1 MLMVDTMAVK
11 YPICEIQCVYCY
23 AHIFQNPKCSL
34 SVPTIKYYR
43 ILNNIDCMNKPF
55 VALQSAGFLNLPD
68 DYDITLDE
76 DDDDDNDDDGQDYS
90 SFHPSLGQYVKGC
103 LKINL
108 SVKIQPI
115 LPDYKE
121 PKKAELLDVNIH
133 YLYLIDDLCKLIESC
148 DPGVFI
154 DKCASL
160 MASYNFNITLYSDEV
175 LKEFG
180 EYHNVPVMLRHLM
193 CYCTWCDL
201 SVVLK
206 LLEIC
211 DCLDGVRLLQNFK
224 RMIDFTKPIM
234 EYPIS
239 NPDSLMIPS
248 ESSPYTVMVT
258 KYELVNSPLSLKHI
272 EVIKSLITE
281 KCEITFISCQF
292 LATTNNSQVFH
303 WLIPKSVAPL
313 IVNKFQEHSNYMH
326 KSGIKELCI
335 YPYTTGDNRKTSL
348 ITALSTDSNIENVR

>member
-1 MLMVDTMAVK
+1 M
-11 YPICEIQCVYCY
+11 
-23 AHIFQNPKCSL
+23 S
-34 SVPTIKYYR
+34 
-43 ILNNIDCMNKPF
+43 
-55 VALQSAGFLNLPD
+55 LPD
-68 DYDITLDE
+68 DYDITLH
-76 DDDDDNDDDGQDYS
+76 DDDDDDGQIYYS
-90 SFHPSLGQYVKGC
+90 SFYSSLNQYVKGC
-103 LKINL
+103 LKMNL
-108 SVKIQPI
+108 SVKIKPT

-121 PKKAELLDVNIH
+121 LKEAESLDVNIH
-133 YLYLIDDLCKLIESC
+133 YLYIIDNLCKLLESC
-148 DPGVFI
+148 DPGMFI
-154 DKCASL
+154 DKCSSL
-160 MASYNFNITLYSDEV
+160 MANYNHNITLYSDEV

-180 EYHNVPVMLRHLM
+180 EYHNVPIMLRYLM

-201 SVVLK
+201 SVILK

-211 DCLDGVRLLQNFK
+211 DYPNGMRLLQNFK
-224 RMIDFTKPIM
+224 HVIDFTKPIT
-234 EYPIS
+234 EFPIS

-292 LATTNNSQVFH
+292 LATTNDSQVFH

-313 IVNKFQEHSNYMH
+313 IVDKVQEHSSYLH

-335 YPYTTGDNRKTSL
+335 YPYITGDNRNFL
-348 ITALSTDSNIENVR
+348 FTALPTDSNIENVR